1 MVKSVEVGL
10 VNMNNLLQFEEIVL
24 VAVSS
29 VVSAITYVF
38 MTQNALPSL
47 EQILRGTAVAAV
59 YAGILFMVVRLAHR
73 NMTKNIEKLKNGG
86 DSNGFE
92 ETEKFE

>member
-1 MVKSVEVGL
+1 VKL
-10 VNMNNLLQFEEIVL
+10 LNNLLQFEEIVL

-59 YAGILFMVVRLAHR
+59 YAGILFLVVRLAHKEIK
-73 NMTKNIEKLKNGG
+73 KNVEKINGVV
-86 DSNGFE
+86 
-92 ETEKFE
+92 